1 MKGQCRQSP
10 KSGTINHK
18 EIEGV
23 SMLKKTV
30 LIILAGVC
38 LMTMLNA
45 EAAEKKFETATFAGG
60 CFWCMEPPFEK
71 LDGVKDVVSG
81 YTGGHSVNP
90 TYQAV
95 SAGTTGHA
103 EAIQITYDPSKVN
116 YAKLLDIFWRQIDP
130 TDAGGTFV
138 DRGSQYRSAIFYH
151 SKNNAALL
159 SSQRQIGKIREV
171 FRSDRYGDRQGRGVL
186 SGEEY
191 HQDYYKKNPIR
202 TNITASIPEETIYQK
217 GLGRTVTRGRF
228 SAISEVQFRISCR
241 FHLVP
246 DCSKARHSVPVR
258 QSELSSCFAVVT
270 STGIRNDHG
279 RLRASDRSELAER
292 ESNLFFYGPV
302 RREYTPQKPDGDGQI
317 QRARE
322 RRVSTCRLASPFLR
336 ICSSGCVGKL
346 YMIPLRGVPSRP
358 KAASCIVA
366 CRPAFGTAPVPNAGL
381 I

>member
-1 MKGQCRQSP
+1 
-10 KSGTINHK
+10 
-18 EIEGV
+18 
-23 SMLKKTV
+23 MLKKTV

-130 TDAGGTFV
+130 TDAGGSFV

-151 SKNNAALL
+151 SEE
-159 SSQRQIGKIREV
+159 QRRLAEQSKADLARSGKFSAPIVTEIVKAGV
-171 FRSDRYGDRQGRGVL
+171 FYPA
-186 SGEEY
+186 EEY

-202 TNITASIPEETIYQK
+202 YKYYRFNS
-217 GLGRTVTRGRF
+217 GRDQYIKKVWG
-228 SAISEVQFRISCR
+228 AQ
-241 FHLVP
+241 
-246 DCSKARHSVPVR
+246 
-258 QSELSSCFAVVT
+258 
-270 STGIRNDHG
+270 
-279 RLRASDRSELAER
+279 
-292 ESNLFFYGPV
+292 
-302 RREYTPQKPDGDGQI
+302 
-317 QRARE
+317 
-322 RRVSTCRLASPFLR
+322 
-336 ICSSGCVGKL
+336 
-346 YMIPLRGVPSRP
+346 
-358 KAASCIVA
+358 
-366 CRPAFGTAPVPNAGL
+366 
-381 I
+381 